1 MDPFDSNHVEVVTAE
16 KQQRQA
22 EARRRMHA
30 ARRRFW
36 LWWPLAIAGAGLL
49 VSQVTSDLPVP
60 ALVIVGILMCL
71 PVIVDC

>member
-1 MDPFDSNHVEVVTAE
+1 MEVLDNNHVEVITAE
-16 KQQRQA
+16 RRQRQQA
-22 EARRRMHA
+22 ARRRMYA

-49 VSQVTSDLPVP
+49 VSQVTSDVPVP
-60 ALVIVGILMCL
+60 ALVFVGLFMII